1 MFGEVDTAALIRTLS
16 VWAVPVLLAIT
27 LHEAAH
33 GFAAKKF
40 GDNTAWMLGRV
51 TLNPFKHIDPIGTLA
66 LPLLLLFSGL
76 PMIGYAKPVPVNF
89 MQLKPR
95 RKASA
100 LVALAGP
107 AANLFILLC
116 SVLLMHLAVYLPSQT
131 AEFFIKVL
139 WASVQINILLMVFN
153 LLPLPPLDGSRVL
166 GSFLPSRYEY
176 YWSKLDSYGMIV
188 VLLLAVTGALFKVI
202 EPLMRIVLQG
212 VIPLLPS

>member
-1 MFGEVDTAALIRTLS
+1 MFDTNIAETLQGLS
-16 VWAVPVLLAIT
+16 VWALPVLLAIT

-51 TLNPFKHIDPIGTLA
+51 TLNPLKHIDPIGTIA
-66 LPLLLLFSGL
+66 MPLLLLFSGL

-95 RKASA
+95 RMASA

-107 AANLFILLC
+107 AANLVLIIL
-116 SVLLMHLAVYLPSQT
+116 SVVLLHLAVFLPESI
-131 AEFFIKVL
+131 AEFSVLVLIASIK
-139 WASVQINILLMVFN
+139 INAILMVFN
-153 LLPLPPLDGSRVL
+153 LLPLPPLDGSRVI
-166 GSFLPSRYEY
+166 GSFLPPSLEY

-188 VLLLAVTGALFKVI
+188 VILLAVTGLLFNVI
-202 EPLMRIVLQG
+202 SPLMNLVMQG
-212 VIPLLPS
+212 VIPFLPA